1 MGQSGQ
7 DCVNNEAAWKRGAA
21 SIASGQIERQAM
33 FMRISGALIR
43 ALAVILL
50 VATPSIILPST
61 PGDTGQIVILVAV
74 LAAIATFAEYASKT
88 PTLIEFREAPPV
100 NRIRFLA
107 VFSCV
112 FFLSSILRGQVAP
125 TTFTVFLDTAGARLA
140 EMIDFPLSPV
150 RLMVGLLPASAAEAD
165 ISILRTA
172 AGVAYIISILSLA
185 FMVIT
190 LRLGR
195 WPLPGRPFNIWTN
208 LPLFNPSVDVDVV
221 QKLRRDAAV
230 NGIFGLTL
238 PFLVPAILQLAV
250 QFVDPISL
258 TNPHTLVWSVTAWA
272 FLPASLIIRGMAL
285 SQIANI
291 LESKKK
297 RALAKALEDG
307 WVPVQQSA

>member
-1 MGQSGQ
+1 M
-7 DCVNNEAAWKRGAA
+7 
-21 SIASGQIERQAM
+21 II
-33 FMRISGALIR
+33 RIVGALIR

-61 PGDTGQIVILVAV
+61 PGDTGQIAMLVAI

-88 PTLIEFREAPPV
+88 PSLIEFREAPPV

-107 VFSCV
+107 LFACV

-125 TTFTVFLDTAGARLA
+125 TTFTVFLDTAGERLA

-150 RLMVGLLPASAAEAD
+150 RLMIGLLPESAPEAT
-165 ISILRTA
+165 ISIFRTA

-190 LRLGR
+190 LRFGR
-195 WPLPGRPFNIWTN
+195 WPLPGRSFNIWTN
-208 LPLFNPSVDVDVV
+208 LPLFNPSVHMDVV

-238 PFLVPAILQLAV
+238 PFFVPAVLQLVV

-272 FLPASLIIRGMAL
+272 FLPASLIMRGLAL
-285 SQIANI
+285 SRIANI
-291 LESKKK
+291 LESKQK